1 VTIPPTG
8 PFQFDPGGGENEL
21 TFMTGAVTPQSI
33 ADEPPAAVPAAKLA
47 KTKQPAQKLSVDDI
61 LVRARERLAE
71 LKLELEEMS
80 KLQVEHDKLERLLA
94 AADALDS

>member
-1 VTIPPTG
+1 MTIPPTG
-8 PFQFDPGGGENEL
+8 PFQFDPGGGEGEL
-21 TFMTGAVTPQSI
+21 TFMAGAVTPQSI
-33 ADEPPAAVPAAKLA
+33 ADEPPPAAAKPA